1 MTDVERHTSSALLNE
16 SIGSKVSPKNNYYT
30 TSSNSKSKSI
40 TNTNRP
46 MKGTPTNLNVVDKA
60 TLIQMNPDDSEST
73 SMNTKA
79 TAVLAVP
86 ISAKNAA
93 KYSDPRRMGG
103 KVVKLWRVL
112 LDSGSDGDIVFIQKG
127 SNYVSTK
134 RRISSQRWRTSSGT
148 FHTDKVGDVDILLP
162 EYSNSKYISVKADV
176 VEYDGTRGDQ
186 KPTYDLIL
194 GVNTM
199 RELGIVLDFDTLK
212 ITIDKITLP
221 MRDINSLQRT
231 KDCAKIYENS
241 FFLNY
246 FDTAY
251 EPIST
256 KEMTNRAVEILDA
269 KYEKADL
276 QKIVDEYCS
285 HLTKDQQIQLLRV
298 LEEFEELFDGTLGD
312 WKTSPVQFELKQDA
326 KPYHGKAFPVPFIHK
341 ETLMKEVQRLV
352 DLGVLIPQND
362 SEWGAPTF
370 IIPKKN
376 GTVRFISDF
385 RELNKRIKRKPF
397 PIPKISTVLQELQ
410 GFTYATALDLN
421 MGYYTI
427 RLDPD
432 ASKLCTIILPWGKY
446 SYARLPM
453 GVAGSPDLF
462 QSKMS
467 ALMANLE
474 YVRTYLD
481 DLLILSKGTF
491 DDHLEKMVEVFERLR
506 EAGLR
511 VNAAKSTFA
520 TDEIEYLGYIL
531 SRAGIKPQP
540 EKVQAILA
548 INPPKNVKELRK
560 FLGIVQYYRDLWE
573 KRSEMLA
580 PLTDLVGECGVT
592 KTTKQKGTV
601 KAPWYWDEK
610 HQQAFENVKAMIARI
625 VVLAY
630 PNFKEEFV
638 IYTDA
643 SKRQL
648 GAVITQNNRPIAFFS
663 RKLSEAQS
671 KYSVTELELLAM
683 VECLKEFKGMLWGQK
698 ITIHTDHVN
707 LMRDALGLSS
717 DRVYRW
723 RLLLEEYAPKIVY
736 IKGEVNT
743 VADAISR
750 LEYNPEINPDR
761 KCFYSD
767 KTKKYLFFGE
777 SAVSTDHRCM
787 AITKLLV
794 DYTNVSDEKSNT
806 SHINDVFA
814 NRSEEEEYYPLTV
827 SEIAESQQNDTGLQ
841 EDLRK
846 SKRHLALR
854 VIEGTEVIVY
864 KGNRLYIPKDLRKR
878 AVVWYHHALQHP
890 GHTRQ
895 EETMS
900 ATMYWS
906 GIRTDIR
913 KHVKSCVNCQKNKN
927 SSQQYGKLPEKE
939 PATIPW
945 EWLCCDLIGPYTLKG
960 LDGTVVDFMC
970 LTMIDPATGWFEV
983 VELPLTDVVSEKG
996 DVSEKFDK
1004 TSARISRLINQ
1015 CWLSRYPRPRYVIYD
1030 NGSEFKLHFERLFD
1044 DFGVKRKPTTIR
1056 NPQANAI
1063 LERIHGVLG
1072 NMMRTASLDMAETVT
1087 EDAVEYFLTD
1097 ASWAIRSSHH
1107 TVLKASPGAAIFG
1120 RDMLFNI
1127 PFIADWEQI
1136 GLRRQARIIKDNK
1149 RHNKDRIDFDYTV
1162 GQKVLLRQDGI
1173 NRKAAEKFTGPYEI
1187 TQVHT
1192 NGTVRIQRGTV
1203 SERLNI
1209 RRIKPFFEKDGE
1221 IMQTIKQ
1228 RKR

>member
-1 MTDVERHTSSALLNE
+1 
-16 SIGSKVSPKNNYYT
+16 
-30 TSSNSKSKSI
+30 
-40 TNTNRP
+40 
-46 MKGTPTNLNVVDKA
+46 
-60 TLIQMNPDDSEST
+60 
-73 SMNTKA
+73 
-79 TAVLAVP
+79 
-86 ISAKNAA
+86 
-93 KYSDPRRMGG
+93 
-103 KVVKLWRVL
+103 
-112 LDSGSDGDIVFIQKG
+112 
-127 SNYVSTK
+127 
-134 RRISSQRWRTSSGT
+134 
-148 FHTDKVGDVDILLP
+148 
-162 EYSNSKYISVKADV
+162 
-176 VEYDGTRGDQ
+176 
-186 KPTYDLIL
+186 
-194 GVNTM
+194 
-199 RELGIVLDFDTLK
+199 
-212 ITIDKITLP
+212 
-221 MRDINSLQRT
+221 
-231 KDCAKIYENS
+231 
-241 FFLNY
+241 
-246 FDTAY
+246 
-251 EPIST
+251 
-256 KEMTNRAVEILDA
+256 
-269 KYEKADL
+269 
-276 QKIVDEYCS
+276 
-285 HLTKDQQIQLLRV
+285 
-298 LEEFEELFDGTLGD
+298 
-312 WKTSPVQFELKQDA
+312 
-326 KPYHGKAFPVPFIHK
+326 
-341 ETLMKEVQRLV
+341 
-352 DLGVLIPQND
+352 
-362 SEWGAPTF
+362 
-370 IIPKKN
+370 
-376 GTVRFISDF
+376 
-385 RELNKRIKRKPF
+385 
-397 PIPKISTVLQELQ
+397 
-410 GFTYATALDLN
+410 
-421 MGYYTI
+421 
-427 RLDPD
+427 
-432 ASKLCTIILPWGKY
+432 
-446 SYARLPM
+446 
-453 GVAGSPDLF
+453 
-462 QSKMS
+462 MS
-467 ALMANLE
+467 
-474 YVRTYLD
+474 
-481 DLLILSKGTF
+481 
-491 DDHLEKMVEVFERLR
+491 
-506 EAGLR
+506 
-511 VNAAKSTFA
+511 
-520 TDEIEYLGYIL
+520 
-531 SRAGIKPQP
+531 
-540 EKVQAILA
+540 
-548 INPPKNVKELRK
+548 
-560 FLGIVQYYRDLWE
+560 
-573 KRSEMLA
+573 A

-592 KTTKQKGTV
+592 KTTKQKGMV

-610 HQQAFENVKAMIARI
+610 HQQAFENVKAMIARD

-648 GAVITQNNRPIAFFS
+648 GAVITQNNQPIAFFS
-663 RKLSEAQS
+663 LKLSEAQS

-683 VECLKEFKGMLWGQK
+683 VECLKEFKGMLWGQQ

-736 IKGEVNT
+736 IKGDVNT

-794 DYTNVSDEKSNT
+794 DYTNMSDEKSNT

-814 NRSEEEEYYPLTV
+814 NRSKEEEYYPLTV

-841 EDLRK
+841 EDLRR

-864 KGNRLYIPKDLRKR
+864 KGNRLYITKDLRKR

-927 SSQQYGKLPEKE
+927 SPQQYGKLPEKE
-939 PATIPW
+939 P
-945 EWLCCDLIGPYTLKG
+945 
-960 LDGTVVDFMC
+960 
-970 LTMIDPATGWFEV
+970 
-983 VELPLTDVVSEKG
+983 
-996 DVSEKFDK
+996 SEKFDK

-1015 CWLSRYPRPRYVIYD
+1015 CWLSRYPRPRCVIYD

-1063 LERIHGVLG
+1063 LERIHGDLG

-1087 EDAVEYFLTD
+1087 EDTVEYFLTD

-1120 RDMLFNI
+1120 WDMLFNI

-1149 RHNKDRIDFDYTV
+1149 RHNKDRIDFDYTL